1 MISNREGESKMKWG
15 RQKIRPVYFLG
26 VSAFALCLSA
36 LPAQAQETDDAERL
50 TRLEQRLDR
59 VLGLVESLNAEIAAL
74 KAQKSKAAAGEQRA
88 SGAIAETALS
98 ERLEAVEKT
107 VDATRGRLDEVEE
120 IALDVEER
128 VGSRALVRA
137 FDAKSLDLGGFLH
150 TAATLAD
157 GRDNTEFAINRLTF
171 ELLAKAQLSERWSL
185 FVAQAF
191 IRESGINYTDPE
203 KRFNPDFALQ
213 SKAPLVIATATYKA
227 SDALTLDFGRFITPH
242 GIINV
247 EHFPAILL
255 DPEQPQFL
263 RPFGGQTIFANFMNG
278 LRVTGKVFSPGGL
291 DGSLGYAAY
300 VGSFAGNADSLNYGG
315 RAFWSFG
322 NSGIT
327 LGANIGGGR
336 RAGHGTDYVL
346 FGGDLLYDKGPI
358 VWKNEIFATDEDQG
372 GNRLAFY
379 TQPGWRFA
387 DRWIAFYRFDFLDDG
402 TGTGDKR
409 EHAIGL
415 SFKPDPQVHLRAITR
430 FNHFEAAPGLP
441 RANARNYQLSAT
453 ISF

>member
-1 MISNREGESKMKWG
+1 MFANGKIERKVRGGKRKMRSG
-15 RQKIRPVYFLG
+15 YLLG

-36 LPAQAQETDDAERL
+36 LPAQAQESDDGDRL

-59 VLGLVESLNAEIAAL
+59 VLGVVESLNAEIAAL
-74 KAQKSKAAAGEQRA
+74 KAKQSKASASDESA

-98 ERLEAVEKT
+98 KRLEAIEKT
-107 VDATRGRLDEVEE
+107 VDATKGRLDEVEE

-137 FDAKSLDLGGFLH
+137 FDAKSLDIGGFLH
-150 TAATLAD
+150 TTATLAD

-171 ELLAKAQLSERWSL
+171 ELLVKARLSERWSL
-185 FVAQAF
+185 FAAQAF

-203 KRFNPDFALQ
+203 KRFNPNFALQ
-213 SKAPLVIATATYKA
+213 NKAPLVIATATYKA

-247 EHFPAILL
+247 EHFPAILF

-278 LRVTGKVFSPGGL
+278 VRVTGTLFSPGGL
-291 DGSLGYAAY
+291 NGSLGYAAY

-315 RAFWSFG
+315 RAFWTFG
-322 NSGIT
+322 NSGLTI
-327 LGANIGGGR
+327 GANIGGGR
-336 RAGHGTDYVL
+336 RAGHGSDYVL

-358 VWKNEIFATDEDQG
+358 IWKSEIFATNEDQG

-387 DRWIAFYRFDFLDDG
+387 DRWTAFYRFDFLDDG
-402 TGTGDKR
+402 TGTGDR
-409 EHAIGL
+409 TEHAVGL
-415 SFKPDPQVHLRAITR
+415 SFKPNPQVHLRAITR
-430 FNHFEAAPGLP
+430 FNRFDAAPGLP